1 MNCEKDII
9 ENVVFV
15 ERLRMIEQHIE
26 ELEDLIKMEK
36 ELFLKEDLK
45 VRGIQ

>member
-9 ENVVFV
+9 ENVVFI
-15 ERLRMIEQHIE
+15 ERLRMIEQHIK

-45 VRGIQ
+45 VRGIR

>member
-9 ENVVFV
+9 ENVVFI

>member
-9 ENVVFV
+9 ENVVFI
-15 ERLRMIEQHIE
+15 ERLRAIEQHIE